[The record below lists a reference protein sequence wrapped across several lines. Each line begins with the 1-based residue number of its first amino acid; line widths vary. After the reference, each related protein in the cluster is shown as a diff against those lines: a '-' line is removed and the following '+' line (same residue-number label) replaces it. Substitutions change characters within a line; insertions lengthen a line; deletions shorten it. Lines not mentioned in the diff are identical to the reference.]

1 MGKHV
6 YVSKP
11 LDSNGLIDWT
21 ETEDNTW
28 KTLINR
34 QQEVIKNRACDEFV
48 NALNLVD
55 FPKDKTPQ
63 LKDVN
68 KKLLAE
74 TGWQV
79 QNVAALIQPD
89 EFFSLLSNK
98 KFPAATFIRVPE
110 ELDYLQEPDIFH
122 ELFGHVPL
130 LSHPT
135 YAHFVHEFGKKALSL
150 DPKDRSRLFR
160 LFWFSV
166 EFGLIN
172 TKDGVRAYGAGILS
186 SIGETQYAL
195 TNKSQKKEF
204 TLMDTLRTPFR
215 VDIMQPLYYVINS
228 FDDLFKILDVDIKK
242 ELDESR
248 VLKDFAPLFT
258 PKPKK
263 TKSDS
268 DTDGGM
274 AC

>member
-1 MGKHV
+1 MNKHV

-11 LDSNGLIDWT
+11 LDENGLIDWT
-21 ETEDNTW
+21 STEDQTW
-28 KTLINR
+28 QTLINR
-34 QQEVIKNRACDEFV
+34 QKEVIKNRACSDFIK
-48 NALNLVD
+48 ALDIVD
-55 FPKDKTPQ
+55 FPLDKTPQ

-68 KKLLAE
+68 KRLMSQ

-89 EFFSLLSNK
+89 EFFTLLANK
-98 KFPAATFIRVPE
+98 KFPAATFIRIPE

-135 YAHFVHEFGKKALSL
+135 YAHFVHEFGKKALTL
-150 DPKDRSRLFR
+150 APKDRSRLFR
-160 LFWFSV
+160 LFWFTV

-172 TKDGVRAYGAGILS
+172 TQNGIRAYGAGILS

-195 TNKSQKKEF
+195 TEKSQKKTF
-204 TLMDTLRTPFR
+204 NLMDALRTPFR

-228 FDDLFKILDVDIKK
+228 FDDLYKVLDVDIKNF
-242 ELDESR
+242 LDESR
-248 VLKDFAPLFT
+248 ELKDFAPLFQ

-263 TKSDS
+263 TES
-268 DTDGGM
+268 DTDGVM